1 MPTSSLAAEFRQYYK
16 KLTQEERAQF
26 KTAVSKFVVD
36 LKAGR
41 GFRPGLRIRG
51 LARRP
56 GVYEM
61 TWAPDGR
68 ATFEYGAPVRDGEPH
83 IIWLRIGTHAILDD

>member
-26 KTAVSKFVVD
+26 KIAVGKFVVD

-51 LARRP
+51 LAR
-56 GVYEM
+56 
-61 TWAPDGR
+61 
-68 ATFEYGAPVRDGEPH
+68 
-83 IIWLRIGTHAILDD
+83 